1 MHVRF
6 QVASLAM
13 LVALCFLSP
22 GESDLVTRSRIGST
36 PVRSLAS
43 RRGRPR
49 KFNRPARAVTLTL
62 PEDTIATLK
71 LIDRDISR
79 AVVRAVE
86 PLANGQP
93 RPPAELATF
102 GDLAVIIVLPSRA
115 LRERTGADLVPLP
128 DGRALVAFGDH
139 LTASQFELKLRDALS
154 DHALD
159 QADRDTFE
167 SLVEI
172 LSGTRQ
178 RVGAGVHERSIMVLQ
193 A

>member
-1 MHVRF
+1 MHLRIRMTSIAAL
-6 QVASLAM
+6 VAAAM
-13 LVALCFLSP
+13 LSPAEPEFALRSSHLQKS
-22 GESDLVTRSRIGST
+22 TRT
-36 PVRSLAS
+36 LAN

-71 LIDRDISR
+71 AIDRDISR

-86 PLANGQP
+86 PLAGDS
-93 RPPAELATF
+93 RRASAELATF
-102 GDLAVIIVLPSRA
+102 GDRAVIIVTPTRA
-115 LRERTGADLVPLP
+115 IKERTGADLVPLP
-128 DGRALVAFGDH
+128 DGRALVSFASN
-139 LTASQFELKLRDALS
+139 LSASQFELRLRDALGDGTLS
-154 DHALD
+154 PD
-159 QADRDTFE
+159 DRETFE

-178 RVGAGVHERSIMVLQ
+178 RGGGAIHERSIMVLE